1 MEKYYVFLK
10 GNRVENIFLF
20 SSEDVELAQQI
31 VNEQGYTS
39 FVWIDESIAP
49 ERWSTYD
56 EQTKKFTPPT
66 TEYLCSIGII
76 ETAPKLVDVEEV
88 TPTPELN

>member
-1 MEKYYVFLK
+1 MEKYYAFLK

-20 SSEDVELAQQI
+20 SSEDTELAQQI
-31 VNEQGYTS
+31 ANEQGYTS
-39 FVWIDESIAP
+39 FVWINESTAP

-56 EQTKKFTPPT
+56 EQTKEFTPPT

-76 ETAPKLVDVEEV
+76 EIMPDLTVDAE
-88 TPTPELN
+88 